1 MKSLPLLKF
10 FSNGKFKIKT
20 HRKHFKSFSKM
31 IINKLSIINFK
42 NHDGKSFEFSP
53 QINCFVGNNGVGKTN
68 ILDALHYLSVG
79 KSFLG
84 NSDLNNIKIQNSRFE
99 IQEDLEIADF
109 FSIEAEIQNGEKED
123 IIKILQPKDSK
134 KVIKKNDKSYDR
146 IADHIGY
153 LPSVMI
159 SPYDS
164 NLISDSGES
173 RRKFLDAMIS
183 QTDSGYLFNLI
194 QYQKTVQQRNALL
207 KYFAKNRTFDK
218 DSLEIYN
225 DPISNFGTE
234 IFEKRKDFVEK
245 LNPIVQKFY
254 EIISGGKEKVEVL
267 YESHL
272 FEHDFP
278 TLLSENI
285 DKDRALTYTS
295 KGVHKDDLLFRMNGN
310 LIKKI
315 GSQGQQKSFLIA
327 LKLAQINRIKEL
339 TEKSPVLLLDDIF
352 DKLDDTRVSQL
363 IELVNKENF
372 GQIFI
377 TDTHRE
383 RTENVVKRISE
394 ESRIFEV

>member
-1 MKSLPLLKF
+1 
-10 FSNGKFKIKT
+10 
-20 HRKHFKSFSKM
+20 M
-31 IINKLSIINFK
+31 IIKKLSLYNFK
-42 NHDGKSFEFSP
+42 NHSEKKFEFSP

-84 NSDLNNIKIQNSRFE
+84 NTDINNIKKE
-99 IQEDLEIADF
+99 EDF
-109 FSIEAEIQNGEKED
+109 FMIDSEIQNEDSED
-123 IIKILQPKDSK
+123 IIRITQPKEAK

-146 IADHIGY
+146 LADHVGY

-183 QTDSGYLFNLI
+183 QTDSEYLFDLI

-207 KYFAKNRTFDK
+207 KYFAKNRTWDK
-218 DSLEIYN
+218 DSLEIY
-225 DPISNFGTE
+225 DEPITRSGTK
-234 IFEKRKDFVEK
+234 IFNKRKEFVEQ
-245 LNPIVQKFY
+245 LNPIVQNFY
-254 EIISGGKEKVEVL
+254 QIISGGKETVSVI

-272 FEHDFP
+272 LENSFEE
-278 TLLSENI
+278 LLKESLER
-285 DKDRALTYTS
+285 DRMLTYTS
-295 KGVHKDDLLFRMNGN
+295 KGIHKDDLLFEMDQV

-315 GSQGQQKSFLIA
+315 GSQGQQKSFLIS
-327 LKLAQINRIKEL
+327 LKLAQMSLVKEL
-339 TEKSPVLLLDDIF
+339 TNKTPILLLDDIF

-363 IELVNKENF
+363 IELVNKESF

-383 RTENVVKRISE
+383 RTESVVKKINE
-394 ESRIFEV
+394 ESFIFDV

>member
-1 MKSLPLLKF
+1 
-10 FSNGKFKIKT
+10 
-20 HRKHFKSFSKM
+20 M
-31 IINKLSIINFK
+31 IINQLSLINFK
-42 NHDGKSFEFSP
+42 NHSQQSFDFSP

-84 NSDLNNIKIQNSRFE
+84 NSDLNNIKSE
-99 IQEDLEIADF
+99 EDF
-109 FSIEAEIQNGEKED
+109 FVIESEIQNDDKED
-123 IIKILQPKDSK
+123 IIKILLPRESK
-134 KVIKKNDKSYDR
+134 KLIKKNDKAYDR
-146 IADHIGY
+146 LADHIGY

-183 QTDSGYLFNLI
+183 QTDSAYLFDLI
-194 QYQKTVQQRNALL
+194 QYQKTILQRNALL
-207 KYFAKNRTFDK
+207 KNFAKNRYFDK
-218 DSLEIYN
+218 DSLEIYD
-225 DPISNFGTE
+225 DPISNFGTR
-234 IFEKRKDFVEK
+234 IFEKRKEFVEK
-245 LNPIVQKFY
+245 LNPIVQHY
-254 EIISGGKEKVEVL
+254 YDIISGGKEKVSVV

-272 FEHDFP
+272 AENTFQA
-278 TLLSENI
+278 LLAESI

-295 KGVHKDDLLFRMNGN
+295 KGIHKDDLIFEMNGN
-310 LIKKI
+310 AIKKI
-315 GSQGQQKSFLIA
+315 GSQGQQKSFLVA

-339 TEKSPVLLLDDIF
+339 TGKSPILLLDDIF

-377 TDTHRE
+377 TDTHKE
-383 RTENVVKRISE
+383 RTENVVKRIHE
-394 ESRIFEV
+394 ESRIFEI

>member
-1 MKSLPLLKF
+1 
-10 FSNGKFKIKT
+10 
-20 HRKHFKSFSKM
+20 M
-31 IINKLSIINFK
+31 IIKKLSLLNFK
-42 NHDGKSFEFSP
+42 NHTEKSFDLSP

-68 ILDALHYLSVG
+68 ILDALHYVSVG

-84 NSDLNNIKIQNSRFE
+84 NSDLQNIRSGKMEDGSWKPEDFFTIEAMIQNE
-99 IQEDLEIADF
+99 
-109 FSIEAEIQNGEKED
+109 EKED
-123 IIKILQPKDSK
+123 IIKILQPNNSK
-134 KVIKKNDKSYDR
+134 KIIRKNDKTYDR

-183 QTDSGYLFNLI
+183 QTDSEYLFDLI
-194 QYQKTVQQRNALL
+194 QYQKTIQQRNALL

-218 DSLEIYN
+218 DSLEIY
-225 DPISNFGTE
+225 DEPITHFGTK

-245 LNPIVQKFY
+245 LNPVVQHFY
-254 EIISGGKEKVEVL
+254 EIISGGKELVSVT

-272 FEHDFP
+272 LGHFDSAQCDNSKQIFEN
-278 TLLSENI
+278 LLKESI
-285 DKDRALTYTS
+285 DRDRALTYTS
-295 KGVHKDDLLFRMNGN
+295 KGIHKDDLLFEMNGN

-339 TEKSPVLLLDDIF
+339 TGKNPVLLLDDIF
-352 DKLDDTRVSQL
+352 DKLDDSRVSQL
-363 IELVNKENF
+363 IELVNQENF

-377 TDTHRE
+377 TDTNKE
-383 RTENVVKRISE
+383 RTENIVKRIHEDSK
-394 ESRIFEV
+394 IFQI